1 MRPNLDRILPLV
13 APVLGAA
20 LRRQKAARRKMFEEL
35 PLARGRVVFLG
46 DSITH
51 WCQWEDWFPDL
62 PTSNRG
68 ISGDTVGEVLTR
80 LDTAIAEPA
89 AVSLMIG
96 TNDLTG
102 FGRSTDPADL
112 AQQAGELVG
121 WIREMAPSA
130 PLLLNSVLPR
140 STYFASRIRDLNGH
154 FEHVAKQAGVVWVD
168 LWPTMAADDGSLPRR
183 FTPDG
188 IHLNNVGYRAWVGV
202 LDPELRAALGPPT
215 RSADQGG

>member
-1 MRPNLDRILPLV
+1 MRLNLDRILPVL
-13 APVLGAA
+13 APVMGVVLQ
-20 LRRQKAARRKMFEEL
+20 RQKAVRRKMFEEL
-35 PLARGRVVFLG
+35 PLAPGRVVFLG

-51 WCQWEDWFPDL
+51 WCQWEDWFADL

-89 AVSLMIG
+89 AVSIMIG

-102 FGRSTDPADL
+102 FGRSTNPAEI
-112 AQQAGELVG
+112 ARQTAELLG
-121 WIREMAPSA
+121 RIRQMAPSA

-140 STYFASRIRDLNGH
+140 SAYFASRIRELN
-154 FEHVAKQAGVVWVD
+154 EHYEDVAQQSGAIWVD
-168 LWPTMAADDGSLPRR
+168 LWPTMAADDGSLPGR

-188 IHLNNVGYRAWVGV
+188 IHLNNVGYRAWVAV
-202 LDPELRAALGPPT
+202 LDPQLRATLGRAT
-215 RSADQGG
+215 RPSG

>member
-1 MRPNLDRILPLV
+1 
-13 APVLGAA
+13 
-20 LRRQKAARRKMFEEL
+20 MFEDL
-35 PLARGRVVFLG
+35 PLAPGRVVFLG

-51 WCQWEDWFPDL
+51 WCQWEDWFADL

-68 ISGDTVGEVLTR
+68 ISGDTVGDVLTR

-102 FGRSTDPADL
+102 FGRSTDPAEI
-112 AQQAGELVG
+112 AKEAAELVDRV
-121 WIREMAPSA
+121 REMTPSA

-140 STYFASRIRDLNGH
+140 STHFASRIRDLNGH
-154 FEHVAKQAGVVWVD
+154 YQDVSRQAGAIWVD
-168 LWPTMAADDGSLPRR
+168 LWPSMAAGDGSLPRE

-202 LDPELRAALGPPT
+202 LDPKLRAALGPAT
-215 RSADQGG
+215 RSYGLHG